1 MLSRTTIKHFNF
13 ERKNIMNKNLWYW
26 LSFTLFFTLFT
37 QSVTLAESAFQQS
50 SPCKPAA
57 DVSCESYSHPTWSLF
72 KNNNSGYG
80 KGSLL
85 EQIQFDGW
93 IQTGFYANSHGAT
106 TTRSRGANSKGRDV
120 SSPDFSSGN
129 SALLTTLRSTDWQV
143 NQFWLNS
150 HKDADGSKGLDWGF
164 GAEILF
170 GTDGWI
176 SQSWNDAAFDYGWQS
191 GDYFTS
197 IPRLYFQLAYA
208 DLSIK
213 AGKYETLV
221 GYEPFRA
228 PGGFF
233 YSHTPTFAMESYS
246 HNGALFE
253 YTPNNKFYAALGYTT
268 GTDGS
273 FENKYDDHGLLG
285 YVSYQFT
292 PNTSLSYAFHVA
304 RYGNEQIYPSGHLR
318 WFGNNNTFFHSLTF
332 SQNLSK
338 KWSYALLW
346 EYGDAKDRT
355 SENHRI
361 MYGITNYLIYQI
373 NDQWAIGFRAGWA
386 KDDKEDADNI
396 YGGYGWV
403 GYYQGEVYSYTLG
416 LKWNPYENISVR
428 PEIRYDYCVDPVFN
442 YGNNRDQL
450 SGGIGAIVTF

>member
-1 MLSRTTIKHFNF
+1 MDKKFLYGLI
-13 ERKNIMNKNLWYW
+13 
-26 LSFTLFFTLFT
+26 FTLFFTPA
-37 QSVTLAESAFQQS
+37 VTLAESVFINSSLCEPAA
-50 SPCKPAA
+50 SPCEPAAAPCEPVTAPCEPAA
-57 DVSCESYSHPTWSLF
+57 DVSCESYSHNSLLPLF
-72 KNNNSGYG
+72 KSGKSSYG

-85 EQIQFDGW
+85 EQIKFDGW
-93 IQTGFYANSHGAT
+93 IQTGFYANSRGTT
-106 TTRSRGANSKGRDV
+106 TTRSPSVNSKGQDV

-129 SALLTTLRSTDWQV
+129 SALLTTLRSADWQV
-143 NQFWLNS
+143 NQIWLNTR
-150 HKDADGSKGLDWGF
+150 KDADTSKGWDWGF

-176 SQSWNDAAFDYGWQS
+176 SQSWNDAAFDYGWQN

-208 DLSIK
+208 DWSIK
-213 AGKYETLV
+213 VGKYETLV

-228 PGGFF
+228 QGCFF
-233 YSHTPTFAMESYS
+233 YSHTHTFAMESYS
-246 HNGALFE
+246 HSGALLE

-304 RYGNEQIYPSGHLR
+304 RYGNEQFYPSGNLR
-318 WFGNNNTFFHSLTF
+318 WWGNNNTFFHSLTF
-332 SQNLSK
+332 RHNLSA

-346 EYGDAKDRT
+346 EYGDAKNRT
-355 SENHRI
+355 VGNHRI

-373 NDQWAIGFRAGWA
+373 NDQWGLGFRASWA
-386 KDDKEDADNI
+386 KDDKENAENI

-416 LKWNPYENISVR
+416 LKWNPYENISIR
-428 PEIRYDYCVDPVFN
+428 PEIRYDYCADPVFN
-442 YGNNRDQL
+442 
-450 SGGIGAIVTF
+450 